1 MWKVSMWCGRVFMQI
16 ELNCWK
22 LRSDCLSTY
31 ARSCGKSCR
40 KMQTLQNCQFP
51 CLGPA
56 AVVAVNSVDVEVTS
70 SGVPVNG
77 GEFG

>member
-1 MWKVSMWCGRVFMQI
+1 MQ
-16 ELNCWK
+16 
-22 LRSDCLSTY
+22 
-31 ARSCGKSCR
+31 A
-40 KMQTLQNCQFP
+40 LQNCQFP

-77 GEFG
+77 GEVG

>member
-1 MWKVSMWCGRVFMQI
+1 MQDHA
-16 ELNCWK
+16 EN
-22 LRSDCLSTY
+22 
-31 ARSCGKSCR
+31 AKSCR
-40 KMQTLQNCQFP
+40 KMQALQNCQFP